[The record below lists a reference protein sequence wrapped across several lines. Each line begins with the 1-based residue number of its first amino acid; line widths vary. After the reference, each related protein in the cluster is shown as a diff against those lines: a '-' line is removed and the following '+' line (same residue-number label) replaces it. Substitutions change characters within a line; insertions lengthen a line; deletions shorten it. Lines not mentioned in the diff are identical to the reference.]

1 MCLICFNLFCHVSLA
16 YRIKI
21 VWVKVWIKVRIRF
34 LVLAL
39 ILGRMTG
46 RGESSR
52 LATAFG

>member
-1 MCLICFNLFCHVSLA
+1 MCLICFNLFCLVSLT

-21 VWVKVWIKVRIRF
+21 FWVNVWIKVRIRF
-34 LVLAL
+34 LVLAS